1 MMVYNMSSLQVFAI
15 LPVPWDHPDSIH
27 LRILQRNEI
36 ASLGG
41 VEPGI
46 APSAADVPVFLVAY
60 CDGAPVGCGG
70 LHPLSDST
78 SGGHADAAEIKRMFV
93 DTAYRGPL
101 DLRNG
106 SGKSIAELILGRLED
121 EALQRGWSLLL
132 LETGIFLAKARRFY
146 ERCGFIQRDMF
157 GDYTEADNSVCYE
170 KQLDP
175 SRRASTVQQ
184 S

>member
-1 MMVYNMSSLQVFAI
+1 MSPLQDVVI
-15 LPVPWDHPDSIH
+15 LAVPWDHPDSIH

-46 APSAADVPVFLVAY
+46 APSAADVSVFLVAY
-60 CDGAPVGCGG
+60 CDGTPVGCGG
-70 LHPLSDST
+70 LRPLAGST
-78 SGGHADAAEIKRMFV
+78 SDAAEIKRMFV

-101 DLRNG
+101 DLPKG
-106 SGKSIAELILGRLED
+106 SGKSLAELILGRLED

-157 GDYTEADNSVCYE
+157 GDYTAADNSVCYE
-170 KQLDP
+170 KRLDP
-175 SRRASTVQQ
+175 SRRASTVSQ

>member
-1 MMVYNMSSLQVFAI
+1 MAPTVSNLKDVVI
-15 LPVPWDHPDSIH
+15 LAVPWDHPESIH
-27 LRILQRNEI
+27 LRNLQRNEI
-36 ASLGG
+36 ASVGG

-60 CDGAPVGCGG
+60 CDGIPVGCGG
-70 LHPLSDST
+70 LRPLSGST
-78 SGGHADAAEIKRMFV
+78 SCAHADTAEIKRMFV

-101 DLRNG
+101 NLPQG
-106 SGKSIAELILGRLED
+106 SGKSIAEMILGRLEE

-132 LETGIFLAKARRFY
+132 LETGVFLTKARRFY

-170 KQLDP
+170 KRLG
-175 SRRASTVQQ
+175 SN
-184 S
+184 